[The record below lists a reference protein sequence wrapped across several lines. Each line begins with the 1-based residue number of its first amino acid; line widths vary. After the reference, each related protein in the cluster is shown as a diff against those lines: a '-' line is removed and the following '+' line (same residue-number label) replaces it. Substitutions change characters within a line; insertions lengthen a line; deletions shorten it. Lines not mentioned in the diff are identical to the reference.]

1 MTKPSLK
8 DFTLFMVDKDIF
20 VAVPMDEEGDYSLSL
35 VYLMGVY
42 ALKAN
47 RLFEDLDW

>member
-1 MTKPSLK
+1 VKRPSLK

-20 VAVPMDEEGDYSLSL
+20 IAVPMGEDGEYSLSL

-42 ALKAN
+42 ALKEN
-47 RLFEDLDW
+47 RLFEELDW